1 MNIIKIVAISLLLCW
16 QPASAT
22 VPIPLGDIE
31 VKLEVTAQPK
41 MEIEK
46 PTGGWYNNI
55 KLNNSPESPS
65 LFQAEVPVTVK
76 LRRQEG
82 FRVSI
87 QNPLILSREAGGA
100 HSVPPVFSPA
110 VVKWGKERA
119 SLQPLSTTPVI
130 FTVDNGNTS
139 QTSTDYLLHISALAP
154 SGRDIS
160 GEYHGQLTL
169 IFETNS

>member
-1 MNIIKIVAISLLLCW
+1 MNIIKLVAISLLLFW
-16 QPASAT
+16 RPVSAT
-22 VPIPLGDIE
+22 VPIPLGDVE

-41 MEIEK
+41 IEIEK

-82 FRVSI
+82 FSVSI
-87 QNPLILSREAGGA
+87 KAPLILSRDTGTA

-110 VVKWGKERA
+110 EVKWGKERTN
-119 SLQPLSTTPVI
+119 LRPLSTTPAI
-130 FTVDNGNTS
+130 FTVDNGSTS

-154 SGRDIS
+154 SGRDIA